1 MSCISCTAPK
11 LEWLVEGGGF
21 AGVHGVVLGAV
32 VLGSGDEIEGIFR
45 GFGRC
50 DPRVRGFG
58 PGASSACPSTGCGA
72 IGRAR
77 R

>member
-32 VLGSGDEIEGIFR
+32 VLGPGDEIEGVIDGVEVEPF
-45 GFGRC
+45 
-50 DPRVRGFG
+50 VL
-58 PGASSACPSTGCGA
+58 PGAEPALCRPVGT
-72 IGRAR
+72 R
-77 R
+77 